1 MHMIAYVSDYV
12 PSENA
17 VSTDL
22 NNIEVTAK
30 IHNQKVAIK
39 GVLFYQNGSFLQV
52 IEGLEND
59 LRNLM
64 MSIEAD
70 PRHTNLEYLIDSQVA
85 SLSFSDWNMDV
96 FHLGADKSFD
106 RDDLKLIADR
116 FMEKLLPHSK
126 SFIAY
131 YQGVLDEQE
140 RIANS

>member
-22 NNIEVTAK
+22 NDIEITAK

-39 GVLFYQNGSFLQV
+39 GVLFFQDGTFLQV
-52 IEGLEND
+52 IEGLESD
-59 LRNLM
+59 LRDLM
-64 MSIEAD
+64 MRIEED
-70 PRHTNLEYLIDSQVA
+70 QRHTNLEYLIDSPVA

-96 FHLGADKSFD
+96 FHLGANKAFD
-106 RDDLKLIADR
+106 RNDLKLIADR
-116 FMEKLLPHSK
+116 FMEKLMPHSK

-140 RIANS
+140 RLSKP